1 MNVIVEFLL
10 RFSVLQQQQR
20 NKNKPMINDRTT
32 QHVLVLCATQSV
44 QAFIIE
50 YDKILNTVLYD
61 TDIYTRKSH
70 KQKCTCFAYEVKQ
83 PCLHHNRAWE
93 ISILNIWYRGLV
105 FYLYVN

>member
-10 RFSVLQQQQR
+10 RLSVLQRRQSMTRVITQQQR

-50 YDKILNTVLYD
+50 QI
-61 TDIYTRKSH
+61 
-70 KQKCTCFAYEVKQ
+70 Q
-83 PCLHHNRAWE
+83 
-93 ISILNIWYRGLV
+93 RGYGV
-105 FYLYVN
+105 VIRY